1 MGRAGAETALI
12 ELLRKFT
19 EYKGYQI
26 DLFVMLPQGE
36 LFSRIPDGVRVLN
49 KKVSYESV
57 LSSKGRVKTIGC
69 IAKKFFYNLTG
80 FRLLG
85 YFFSNFYEQMKMKRF
100 QPDKLLWRLIS
111 DGTPPPNEQYDLA
124 VAYLEG
130 ASTYFAAD
138 KVQFT
143 RDYTG

>member
-1 MGRAGAETALI
+1 MKKILFIINTMGRAGAETALI

-69 IAKKFFYNLTG
+69 IAKKV
-80 FRLLG
+80 LL
-85 YFFSNFYEQMKMKRF
+85 
-100 QPDKLLWRLIS
+100 
-111 DGTPPPNEQYDLA
+111 
-124 VAYLEG
+124 
-130 ASTYFAAD
+130 
-138 KVQFT
+138 
-143 RDYTG
+143 